1 MKLIRFLL
9 FPFVI
14 FYGCFVVIRNSLFN
28 LNIIKKNKTNIYS
41 IGVGNLSLGGSG
53 KSILVDYLI
62 SENLKTNIISVISR
76 GYGRKSSGF
85 ILANSK
91 SNAIEI
97 GDEPFQYLNTVSYTH
112 LTLPTKRIV

>member
-62 SENLKTNIISVISR
+62 SENLKTNIISGNKKVFGQNKKGKIS
-76 GYGRKSSGF
+76 SEGF
-85 ILANSK
+85 EITDQGDKIFFKGK
-91 SNAIEI
+91 SNLMLI
-97 GDEPFQYLNTVSYTH
+97 
-112 LTLPTKRIV
+112 K